1 MVAFVVMRPNI
12 LLLIVVMALSVDVP
26 AADQAGS
33 RAWQQRLELEMP
45 LQLPLL
51 EVAPD
56 NPFAVPLDRV
66 PERREAT
73 PPRKLGVAG
82 RAVVAV
88 YVDGNGACLGA
99 VPLEV
104 PFPGLTAG
112 IVAGFAD
119 ARFEPARVGK
129 GTQPSWVV
137 VEVLVD
143 GTVKEAGL
151 VTERLEV
158 PDPVRP
164 AEPATPVELT
174 PSGQLA
180 NLPFA
185 PAEAITAAAL
195 PKRIS
200 FKVPSRE
207 VEVPVRALVRVSP
220 SGRCDRYVPLELDSG
235 LASWL
240 ETFLASWVLEPGQRE
255 GTPVEAWVLY
265 TARARMELS
274 SLSSGSY
281 RVLRDRTYSPAK

>member
-1 MVAFVVMRPNI
+1 VVAFAVMRPTI
-12 LLLIVVMALSVDVP
+12 PLLIVFTALSVDVT

-51 EVAPD
+51 QLSPD
-56 NPFAVPLDRV
+56 NPFAVALDRV

-73 PPRKLGVAG
+73 PPRKLAVTG
-82 RAVVAV
+82 RAVVAA

-129 GTQPSWVV
+129 VPQPSWVV
-137 VEVLVD
+137 VELLIE

-164 AEPATPVELT
+164 PEPAVPVQLT
-174 PSGQLA
+174 PPAQLA
-180 NLPFA
+180 SLPFA
-185 PAEAITAAAL
+185 PAETITSPAL
-195 PKRIS
+195 PKRIGV
-200 FKVPSRE
+200 KVPGRE
-207 VEVPVRALVRVSP
+207 VEAPVRALVRVSP
-220 SGRCDRYVPLELDSG
+220 SGRCDRYVPVELDSG
-235 LASWL
+235 LEPWL
-240 ETFLASWVLEPGQRE
+240 EAFLASWVLDPGQRE
-255 GTPVEAWVLY
+255 GAPVEAWVLY
-265 TARARMELS
+265 TARARLELS
-274 SLSSGSY
+274 SLSSESY
-281 RVLRDRTYSPAK
+281 RVLRDRTYVPVQ